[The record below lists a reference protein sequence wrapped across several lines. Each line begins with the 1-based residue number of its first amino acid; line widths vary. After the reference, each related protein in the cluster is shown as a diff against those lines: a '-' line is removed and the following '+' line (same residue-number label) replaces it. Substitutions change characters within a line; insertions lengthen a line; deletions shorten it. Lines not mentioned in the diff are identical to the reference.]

1 MTRILL
7 TFVLFF
13 LVIAGARA
21 QDGKAELERERA
33 ANQKEIE
40 ALKKQLDRASGEKKK
55 SLSQLNAIQNK
66 LRLRQQQ
73 ISIINRQMSFIE
85 GDINQS
91 WREITKLKKE
101 LDTLK
106 LQYEKSVVYAYKN
119 RSNYDFINFIFSAV
133 TFNDAIKRISYLKS
147 YRAYREE
154 QANNITRTQ
163 DLLQGKITGLK
174 ENQAKKTAVL
184 KDENMEKKE
193 LENEKK
199 QKDAIVSELKARE
212 KEIAKELSNKKR
224 NDLALAKAI
233 RAVAEKAKRA
243 AIAESKKKQDAL
255 AKTEVANKKANPT
268 TNPGNNS
275 TSVEKPKVEK
285 TNGRT
290 VSPLD
295 ADPEAK
301 EMSDNFEKN
310 RGSLP
315 WPTSGAVSMRFGVQ
329 YVEGLD
335 GIKIDN
341 PGITMETGL
350 GETVKVVFDGEVA
363 AVINVANVQA
373 VIIRHGKY
381 FTTYSNLESVNIS
394 KGQQVKR
401 GQVIGKVS
409 EVDGRGSLEFL
420 ISNDVNKNFDP
431 EKWLR

>member
-1 MTRILL
+1 MNRILL
-7 TFVLFF
+7 MLVVFF
-13 LVIAGARA
+13 LAITGARA
-21 QDGKAELERERA
+21 QDSKADLEKERA

-55 SLSQLNAIQNK
+55 SLSQLNAIQSK

-73 ISIINRQMSFIE
+73 ISIINRQMGFIE

-133 TFNDAIKRISYLKS
+133 TFNDAVKRISYLKS

-184 KDENMEKKE
+184 KDENEEKKE
-193 LENEKK
+193 LENERK

-212 KEIAKELSNKKR
+212 KEIAKELSNKKKS
-224 NDLALAKAI
+224 DLALAKAI
-233 RAVAEKAKRA
+233 RAAIEKAKRA
-243 AIAESKKKQDAL
+243 AIAETKKKQEAI
-255 AKTEVANKKANPT
+255 AKTEIADKKVSPSA
-268 TNPGNNS
+268 NPGNSN
-275 TSVEKPKVEK
+275 VAIEKPKIDR
-285 TNGRT
+285 TSGRT
-290 VSPLD
+290 VSVID

-301 EMSDNFEKN
+301 KMSDNFELN

-315 WPTSGAVSMRFGVQ
+315 WPASGVVAMKFGPQKYEDLNV
-329 YVEGLD
+329 
-335 GIKIDN
+335 IINN
-341 PGITMETGL
+341 PGITVETNI
-350 GETVKVVFDGEVA
+350 GESVKAVFDGEVL
-363 AVINVANVQA
+363 AVTNIGPVQA
-373 VIIRHGKY
+373 IIIKHGKY
-381 FTTYSNLESVNIS
+381 FTTYSNLESVSVS
-394 KGQQVKR
+394 KGQQLKR
-401 GQVIGKVS
+401 GQIIGKVT
-409 EVDGRGSLEFL
+409 DTGGKGSLEFI
-420 ISNDVNKNFDP
+420 ISNDMDKNFDP